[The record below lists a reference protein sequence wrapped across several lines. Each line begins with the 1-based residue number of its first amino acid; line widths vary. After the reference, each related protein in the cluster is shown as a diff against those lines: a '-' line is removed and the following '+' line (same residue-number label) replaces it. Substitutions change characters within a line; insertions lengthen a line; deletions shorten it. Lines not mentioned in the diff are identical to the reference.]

1 MALNTKN
8 RLKKKKEFDDVFKNG
23 KTVSGSFLFIK
34 FKKNNIEIPRF
45 GFIVGLKISKKAV
58 ERNKIK
64 RLLSEVIKTILK
76 QIKNNYDIITVV
88 KSVAIIKAKKND
100 VTDDFSATLKRAQ
113 II

>member
-1 MALNTKN
+1 M
-8 RLKKKKEFDDVFKNG
+8 FKNG
-23 KTVSGSFLFIK
+23 KTVNGSFLFIK
-34 FKKNNIEIPRF
+34 FKKNNLEMSRF

-64 RLLSEVIKTILK
+64 RLLSEVIRVNLK

-88 KSVAIIKAKKND
+88 KSVAIVKAIKSD
-100 VTDDFSATLKRAQ
+100 VADDFNVTLKRAQ